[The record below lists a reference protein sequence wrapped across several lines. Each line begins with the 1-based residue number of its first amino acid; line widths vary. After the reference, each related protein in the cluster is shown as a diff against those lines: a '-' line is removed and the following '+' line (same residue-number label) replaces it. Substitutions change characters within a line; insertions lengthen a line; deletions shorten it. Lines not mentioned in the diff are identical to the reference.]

1 MSTTRTIWAGL
12 ILLTVMHVTD
22 AGLVYGITQIPPDAR
37 IDADEQTILEITS
50 TFDHAEE
57 AIRARDLEA
66 IMALYSDRYRH
77 HGLGK
82 SDIRQIW
89 EELFSKYDLISN
101 IHIFST
107 ITTSEQE
114 EESRAYIGCTGAL
127 WATFRNT
134 KERIPIDSWH
144 DEVHHLVKENGAWR
158 IIGSDEGLPRPR
170 MFGTAPHPLF

>member
-1 MSTTRTIWAGL
+1 MSTMHTIWAGL
-12 ILLTVMHVTD
+12 IMLFVTGVT
-22 AGLVYGITQIPPDAR
+22 AAAPVYGITQIPPEAR

-89 EELFSKYDLISN
+89 EELFSQYDLISN
-101 IHIFST
+101 IHIFSA
-107 ITTSEQE
+107 ITTSEQG
-114 EESRAYIGCTGAL
+114 EESRAQIGCTGAL
-127 WATFRNT
+127 WATSRNT
-134 KERIPIDSWH
+134 KQRIPIDSWH

-158 IIGSDEGLPRPR
+158 IIGSDEGPRRPR